1 MTFLEPPKIGVEIAR
16 KLNRSTMLGNEGRS
30 IGEAERRES
39 FLIVEGRKNESALVH
54 MSEFFW

>member
-1 MTFLEPPKIGVEIAR
+1 MLE
-16 KLNRSTMLGNEGRS
+16 NEGRL